1 MSGKALKGA
10 EATVT
15 FESVAQRV
23 ARAPLRRRSVAR
35 TLPDGELI
43 AGRYRIVR
51 FIAEGNWGEVYEA
64 EDLTLREHVA
74 LKMLRP
80 ELGFRAEILERFK
93 RELCLA
99 RRVTHPNVCRVFDL
113 GEHPGGGGPTGA
125 PVSFLTMEL
134 LEGPTLQ
141 EFVELHGRLPVEDI
155 LPLAEQMA
163 AALDAAH
170 AAQVIHRDFKGGNVV
185 LVPTAAVAHGLRAVV
200 TDFGLALGASSGQEF
215 SVSQETLFAGTP
227 VYMSPEQVEGHA
239 LSPASDLY
247 SFGVVLYELVTGRW
261 PFIADTA
268 AAIALKRLQGPPP
281 PPSTWVPE
289 LEPHW
294 DAVLMRCLAR
304 APKDRFATAADIIQ
318 ALRGSRLPAEPGP
331 SAALAPGAS
340 PRTRPALAVLAPRSL
355 WARPEVAWLS
365 TALAELLYAELAAS
379 GRVRL
384 ISGEE
389 VARMRRE
396 LSLPEEDSF
405 SRETLAR
412 MRAHSGADL
421 ILTGTYLALGQ
432 AGASTLRLDLR
443 LHEATGELVTQLTET
458 GPEQELLGLLSRVGT
473 ALRKHLG
480 LAPLT
485 TEQTR
490 WVRSAM
496 PASNEVARLYAEGLA
511 ALRSHDA
518 ALAVE
523 RLERVV
529 AQEPNFALAHSAL
542 AAACSGLFLAER
554 AKASARRAFELSP
567 GLPHEERLLVE
578 ARHHE
583 AEADWAQAI
592 EAYRSLVALCPDS
605 VEYGTALVSA
615 YVSAGQPR
623 EAQQTILALRRLPVP
638 LGEDARIDL
647 VEANALA
654 AASDFEGCLRQAE
667 LVVDKARSAGQWLL
681 VATALLLKASAVRNL
696 GDPERAIELMQEA
709 ERLFLVGS
717 DRGGAIRSMLGR
729 AIALFDLMRLRE
741 AGSVLTTVL
750 ELTQSYRGSLVEAEG
765 LGIRGWLACHL
776 GNAFE
781 ALRLTREALALFQAL
796 EMPLEQTHYS
806 IQLAMVRHRQGAL
819 DEAQRLFEEGT
830 AMAQRIG
837 DDYTEAWAQQELGA
851 LFIDRGDWAQA
862 RARLGRALELR
873 KARGL
878 EAFVIE
884 TELAL
889 AKLALK
895 EGASEQSLA
904 LASRAYA
911 FYVRQKNRDK
921 EGLAHA
927 VLARALLVRGRH
939 AEARQEL
946 VRARALA
953 GRSEDVFI
961 TAEVLLTEAW
971 VTALLGAAPERQEL
985 AQRLQEL
992 IDWAH
997 QGGLVGVVLQAR
1009 LCLAELEQ
1017 ASGMVEPV
1025 RAECSA
1031 IEQEALRLGYLAIAR
1046 KAGAV
1051 ARR

>member
-1 MSGKALKGA
+1 
-10 EATVT
+10 
-15 FESVAQRV
+15 
-23 ARAPLRRRSVAR
+23 
-35 TLPDGELI
+35 
-43 AGRYRIVR
+43 
-51 FIAEGNWGEVYEA
+51 
-64 EDLTLREHVA
+64 
-74 LKMLRP
+74 
-80 ELGFRAEILERFK
+80 
-93 RELCLA
+93 
-99 RRVTHPNVCRVFDL
+99 
-113 GEHPGGGGPTGA
+113 
-125 PVSFLTMEL
+125 
-134 LEGPTLQ
+134 
-141 EFVELHGRLPVEDI
+141 
-155 LPLAEQMA
+155 
-163 AALDAAH
+163 
-170 AAQVIHRDFKGGNVV
+170 
-185 LVPTAAVAHGLRAVV
+185 
-200 TDFGLALGASSGQEF
+200 
-215 SVSQETLFAGTP
+215 
-227 VYMSPEQVEGHA
+227 
-239 LSPASDLY
+239 
-247 SFGVVLYELVTGRW
+247 
-261 PFIADTA
+261 
-268 AAIALKRLQGPPP
+268 
-281 PPSTWVPE
+281 
-289 LEPHW
+289 
-294 DAVLMRCLAR
+294 
-304 APKDRFATAADIIQ
+304 
-318 ALRGSRLPAEPGP
+318 
-331 SAALAPGAS
+331 
-340 PRTRPALAVLAPRSL
+340 
-355 WARPEVAWLS
+355 
-365 TALAELLYAELAAS
+365 
-379 GRVRL
+379 
-384 ISGEE
+384 
-389 VARMRRE
+389 
-396 LSLPEEDSF
+396 
-405 SRETLAR
+405 
-412 MRAHSGADL
+412 
-421 ILTGTYLALGQ
+421 
-432 AGASTLRLDLR
+432 
-443 LHEATGELVTQLTET
+443 
-458 GPEQELLGLLSRVGT
+458 
-473 ALRKHLG
+473 
-480 LAPLT
+480 
-485 TEQTR
+485 
-490 WVRSAM
+490 
-496 PASNEVARLYAEGLA
+496 
-511 ALRSHDA
+511 
-518 ALAVE
+518 
-523 RLERVV
+523 
-529 AQEPNFALAHSAL
+529 
-542 AAACSGLFLAER
+542 
-554 AKASARRAFELSP
+554 
-567 GLPHEERLLVE
+567 
-578 ARHHE
+578 
-583 AEADWAQAI
+583 
-592 EAYRSLVALCPDS
+592 
-605 VEYGTALVSA
+605 
-615 YVSAGQPR
+615 
-623 EAQQTILALRRLPVP
+623 
-638 LGEDARIDL
+638 
-647 VEANALA
+647 
-654 AASDFEGCLRQAE
+654 
-667 LVVDKARSAGQWLL
+667 
-681 VATALLLKASAVRNL
+681 VRNL